1 MYCPKL
7 SAKIVA
13 VLTCQRSL
21 CRIKVAFTIS
31 IKIKSKY
38 VAKNTLISDFPSAFW
53 CNFIWKVYLEL
64 ECSQIWLELHPFST
78 HAKFSHHCEPSTQGS
93 CI

>member
-13 VLTCQRSL
+13 ILTCQRSL
-21 CRIKVAFTIS
+21 YRIKVAFTIS

-38 VAKNTLISDFPSAFW
+38 VAKNTLISDFPSAF
-53 CNFIWKVYLEL
+53 
-64 ECSQIWLELHPFST
+64 
-78 HAKFSHHCEPSTQGS
+78 
-93 CI
+93 